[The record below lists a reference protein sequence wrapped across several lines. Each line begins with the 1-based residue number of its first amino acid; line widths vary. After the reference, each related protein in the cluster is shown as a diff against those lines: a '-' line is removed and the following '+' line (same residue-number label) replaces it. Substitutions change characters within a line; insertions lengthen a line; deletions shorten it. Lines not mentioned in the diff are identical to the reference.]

1 MQVLFVCSG
10 NTCRSPLAEAALRAA
25 LGPDVSRVQVFS
37 AGIAAAD
44 GLPASIHSVSVAARD
59 GVNLSSHRSSRAT
72 AERVRTADLVLAM
85 EQVHLDAVRALGADP
100 ARSHLLSSWPPPGE
114 PGLSIED
121 PFGGSIEAYEECW
134 RRIQRHLTRVAPHI
148 IETLRSRSR

>member
-25 LGPDVSRVQVFS
+25 LGPDAARVQLSS

-44 GLPASIHSVSVAARD
+44 GLPASIASVSVAARD
-59 GVNLSSHRSSRAT
+59 GVDLSSHRSSRAT

-100 ARSHLLSSWPPPGE
+100 SRSHLLSNWPAPGE

-134 RRIQRHLTRVAPHI
+134 RRIQRHVTRVAPHI

>member
-25 LGPDVSRVQVFS
+25 LGPDAARVQVSS
-37 AGIAAAD
+37 AGTATTD
-44 GLPASIHSVSVAARD
+44 GLPASVNSVSIAARD
-59 GVNLSSHRSSRAT
+59 GVDLTSHRSTRAT
-72 AERVRTADLVLAM
+72 ADLVRAADLVLAM
-85 EQVHLDAVRALGADP
+85 ERVHLEAVRALGADP

-114 PGLSIED
+114 PALAIED

-134 RRIQRHLTRVAPHI
+134 RRIQRHITRVAPHI
-148 IETLRSRSR
+148 IETIRSRSR

>member
-25 LGPDVSRVQVFS
+25 LGPDAARVQVSS
-37 AGIAAAD
+37 AGIATAD
-44 GLPASIHSVSVAARD
+44 GLPASIHSVAIAARD
-59 GVNLSSHRSSRAT
+59 GVDLSSHCSSRAT
-72 AERVRTADLVLAM
+72 AERVRAADLVLVM
-85 EQVHLDAVRALGADP
+85 ERVHLDAVRALGADP
-100 ARSHLLSSWPPPGE
+100 ARSHLLSAWPPPGE
-114 PGLSIED
+114 PGTSIED

-134 RRIQRHLTRVAPHI
+134 RRIQRHVTRLAPHI